1 MTSVLVIVE
10 DDQDMQTLIRITLQ
24 ADSRLELV
32 GSAATA
38 DEAVELARESQPD
51 VVILDHFIDGKI
63 MGLDAAP
70 LIKGVSPGSKVLL
83 FTSHDLL
90 VEAKRE
96 PAVDEYLRKHDI
108 GSLLP
113 TVQRLLGLHQDPVT
127 A

>member
-10 DDQDMQTLIRITLQ
+10 DDKDMRTLIRITLQ
-24 ADSRLELV
+24 TDSRLELL

-38 DEAVELARESQPD
+38 EEAVELARETKPD
-51 VVILDHFIDGKI
+51 VVILDHFIDGKV

-70 LIKGVSPGSKVLL
+70 LIKQVSPESKVLL

-90 VEAKRE
+90 VEARRE

-108 GSLLP
+108 GRLLP
-113 TVQRLLGLHQDPVT
+113 TVQRLLGLDQEPARV
-127 A
+127 